1 LIQKEFASEAGIIAV
16 NLFTDTLELN
26 QQQELA

>member
-1 LIQKEFASEAGIIAV
+1 LIQKEFASEVDTIAV

-26 QQQELA
+26 QQLE